1 LIWEAR
7 FGRSCFDKEEI
18 MAAKTQVIDFSD
30 VDENPEE
37 DARPLNADGKL
48 MTGKQVRSR
57 ARRRLQKGKK
67 LDDET
72 FEAWAGKPIEEWDLE
87 ELARG
92 RTRDV
97 SGGFRG
103 KPPQYMPR
111 AVHERIAERFKLVVR
126 DQMNQNATLA
136 LGVVSNLIGN
146 DDVDDK
152 GKPLVPA
159 SVKLDAS
166 KWLIEH
172 VIGKPVQPTQADVSV
187 KLQGILGA
195 VMVQPQ
201 MGDENTPALPRGY
214 TAGHFGTRGE
224 SVIDV
229 EAEWDDE

>member
-1 LIWEAR
+1 MSAEPR
-7 FGRSCFDKEEI
+7 
-18 MAAKTQVIDFSD
+18 VIDFSEA
-30 VDENPEE
+30 DENPEE
-37 DARPLNADGKL
+37 DARPLNSEGKL
-48 MTGKQVRSR
+48 MTGKQVRAR
-57 ARRRLQKGKK
+57 ARRKLQKGQR
-67 LDDET
+67 LDEET

-97 SGGFRG
+97 GGGFRG
-103 KPPQYMPR
+103 KPPTYMPR
-111 AVHERIAERFKLVVR
+111 AVHERIAERFKMVVR
-126 DQMNQNATLA
+126 DQMNQNATMA
-136 LGVVSNLIGN
+136 LGVVKNLIGN

-201 MGDENTPALPRGY
+201 MGDEGTLALPRGY
-214 TAGHFGTRGE
+214 TPGHFGTRGE

>member
-1 LIWEAR
+1 
-7 FGRSCFDKEEI
+7 
-18 MAAKTQVIDFSD
+18 MAAKARVIDFRDAEQS
-30 VDENPEE
+30 PEE
-37 DARPLNADGKL
+37 DARPTNDKGEL
-48 MTGKQVRSR
+48 MTGKQVRAR
-57 ARRRLQKGKK
+57 ARRKLQKGKR

-92 RTRDV
+92 RTRDAG
-97 SGGFRG
+97 GGFRG

-111 AVHERIAERFKLVVR
+111 AVHERIAERFKAVVR
-126 DQMNQNATLA
+126 DQMNQNATMA
-136 LGVVSNLIGN
+136 LGVVRNLIES

-152 GKPLVPA
+152 GKPIVPA

-195 VMVQPQ
+195 VMVQPTL
-201 MGDENTPALPRGY
+201 GADEQPALPRGY
-214 TAGHFGTRGE
+214 TPGHFGTRGE

-229 EAEWDDE
+229 DGEWVDDDD

>member
-1 LIWEAR
+1 MTAQSR
-7 FGRSCFDKEEI
+7 
-18 MAAKTQVIDFSD
+18 VVDFRDAELS
-30 VDENPEE
+30 PEE
-37 DARPLNADGKL
+37 DARPTNAKGQL

-57 ARRRLQKGKK
+57 ARRKLQKGKR

-92 RTRDV
+92 RTRDGG
-97 SGGFRG
+97 GGFRG

-126 DQMNQNATLA
+126 DQMNQNATMA
-136 LGVVSNLIGN
+136 LGVISNLLNNEDI
-146 DDVDDK
+146 DDK
-152 GKPLVPA
+152 GKPLVPP

-172 VIGKPVQPTQADVSV
+172 VIGKPVQPTQQDISV

-201 MGDENTPALPRGY
+201 VAPDDGTLALPRGY
-214 TAGHFGTRGE
+214 TAGHVGTRGE
-224 SVIDV
+224 QIIDV
-229 EAEWDDE
+229 ESEWDDEDD